1 MADRPAAS
9 KGEAMLGLEL
19 KQVGAVRDTGDGRC
33 LLELLPAYRAGLDGL
48 APGARVQVLYWMHE
62 LTYSERRALRV
73 HLRGDETMPI
83 RGVFSLRSP
92 MRPNPIGVTEV
103 EVVEVREGGLV
114 VVGLDARDGSP
125 LIDIKAVCR
134 T

>member
-1 MADRPAAS
+1 M
-9 KGEAMLGLEL
+9 MLGLDVIR
-19 KQVGAVRDTGDGRC
+19 VGSVRKTGDGRF
-33 LLELLPAYRAGLDGL
+33 LLEVLPAYRAGLDGL
-48 APGARVQVLYWMHE
+48 VPGTRVQVLYWMHE
-62 LTYSERRALRV
+62 LTHSDRRSLRV
-73 HLRGDETMPI
+73 HPRGDESTPM

-103 EVVEVREGGLV
+103 DVVEVREAGLV

-134 T
+134 